1 MNIAAMSITKR
12 TFLIVCCM
20 ISAILLTLNT
30 ATYLLF
36 RYSITQHLI
45 TSQAAVVQANVRLS
59 SVFAQ
64 TVDQLTYEYTSDEQL
79 GVLLS
84 RSIGRMS

>member
-45 TSQAAVVQANVRLS
+45 TSQAAVVQV
-59 SVFAQ
+59 
-64 TVDQLTYEYTSDEQL
+64 TSA
-79 GVLLS
+79 
-84 RSIGRMS
+84 